1 MIEKMKF
8 DMGGAGV
15 LGAARCIGGL
25 APPGVEVHF
34 IIAACENMV
43 SAEAM
48 AGRHPHRLELEDDRG
63 AQHRR
68 RRPSHPRR
76 RSGVRRPPRRR
87 RRDRRHRD
95 ADGRVHRALGL
106 DYAAM
111 YTDDEELKENLMT
124 GGELLW
130 RMPLAPEYAKQ
141 IKSPIADL
149 ANLGAP
155 GGGGSITAA
164 LFLKEFIHDV
174 SKDAQWAH
182 LDIAGPVWND
192 KKGGATGFGVR
203 TLVGLVESMAA

>member
-1 MIEKMKF
+1 
-8 DMGGAGV
+8 
-15 LGAARCIGGL
+15 
-25 APPGVEVHF
+25 
-34 IIAACENMV
+34 
-43 SAEAM
+43 
-48 AGRHPHRLELEDDRG
+48 
-63 AQHRR
+63 
-68 RRPSHPRR
+68 
-76 RSGVRRPPRRR
+76 
-87 RRDRRHRD
+87 
-95 ADGRVHRALGL
+95 
-106 DYAAM
+106 M

-130 RMPLAPEYAKQ
+130 RMPLAPEYKEQ
-141 IKSPIADL
+141 LKSPIADL

-203 TLVGLVESMAA
+203 TLVGLVESMSA